1 MRSICSK
8 LRQDSRF
15 YVFEW
20 PPCEED
26 MDPMSKVW
34 KWTSETLE
42 KRFLLKE
49 FEATSRAKMAA
60 MLEEDLEAIIS
71 IDFGPLMRK
80 QIRQI
85 PSILQK
91 VIDLQGEI
99 AN

>member
-1 MRSICSK
+1 MLAPHAPLFHAPVCWPFPPNLSPQK
-8 LRQDSRF
+8 FLGSR
-15 YVFEW
+15 ES
-20 PPCEED
+20 D
-26 MDPMSKVW
+26 
-34 KWTSETLE
+34 T
-42 KRFLLKE
+42 LKE

-91 VIDLQGEI
+91 VIDLKGEI